1 MMKNN
6 NGSYSHI
13 LKYTSLFGGVQMLN
27 ILIGLIRNKLVA
39 VLLGPLGM
47 GIVALYTS
55 TINFIVNTS
64 NLGIHASAVKEL
76 SQAFETGD
84 TGLLN
89 HKIHVLRHWTCIT
102 SLLGMMAFA
111 CLSPLLSRWTFAT
124 YDYTIQFICL
134 APVVALT
141 IIALG
146 ETAILKA
153 TRLLRQLAIVSV
165 CGAVGVLAVSVPI
178 YWIYGCEG
186 IVASLV
192 LMAVVQAL
200 TVTAYS
206 LRRYPL
212 SFAISRACVH
222 EGRAFLGLGIAFVVS
237 GIMGSGVEMAIRA
250 YLSNASD
257 IATVG
262 LYNAVYAMVFTYAG
276 IVFTAMDTD
285 YFPRLSGISSN
296 GSELNDAVNRQIG
309 ATMAIVSPLAVLF
322 ILCMPVLLPL
332 LYSGK
337 FAAALPMLQVAA
349 LSMYCRGVYLPIEY
363 VALSRGDSKT
373 FIVVEVFSG
382 VLLVSFVVLG
392 FATLGLKGMGIGIT
406 AAYFVEMFFAWAVC
420 RMRYGYR
427 MSGTIIKTTIPH
439 MICGL
444 CMYAIT
450 NVGNTLWYCL
460 LGVMVFVIDAFL
472 SISSIRENVGKLK
485 R

>member
-1 MMKNN
+1 
-6 NGSYSHI
+6 
-13 LKYTSLFGGVQMLN
+13 
-27 ILIGLIRNKLVA
+27 
-39 VLLGPLGM
+39 
-47 GIVALYTS
+47 
-55 TINFIVNTS
+55 
-64 NLGIHASAVKEL
+64 
-76 SQAFETGD
+76 
-84 TGLLN
+84 
-89 HKIHVLRHWTCIT
+89 
-102 SLLGMMAFA
+102 MAFA

-165 CGAVGVLAVSVPI
+165 CSAVGVMAVSVPI
-178 YWIYGCEG
+178 YWIYGCDG

-212 SFAISRACVH
+212 TLAISKACVH

-250 YLSNASD
+250 YLSNAAD

-276 IVFTAMDTD
+276 IVFTAIDTD
-285 YFPRLSGISSN
+285 YFPRLSGISCN
-296 GSELNDAVNRQIG
+296 GNELNDAVNRQIG

-322 ILCMPVLLPL
+322 IMCMPVLLPL

-337 FAAALPMLQVAA
+337 FATALPMLQVAA

-392 FATLGLKGMGIGIT
+392 FETLGLKGMGIGIT

-439 MICGL
+439 MVCGL

>member
-1 MMKNN
+1 MKNN

-39 VLLGPLGM
+39 ILLGPFGM

-84 TGLLN
+84 TGLLH

-124 YDYTIQFICL
+124 YNYTIQFICL

-178 YWIYGCEG
+178 YWIYGCDG

-250 YLSNASD
+250 YLSNAAD

-285 YFPRLSGISSN
+285 YFPRLSGISCN
-296 GSELNDAVNRQIG
+296 GNELNDAVNRQIG

-373 FIVVEVFSG
+373 FIAVEIFSG

-392 FATLGLKGMGIGIT
+392 FEMLGLKGMGIGIT

-420 RMRYGYR
+420 RMRYGYQ

-439 MICGL
+439 MVCGL

>member
-1 MMKNN
+1 MKNN

-124 YDYTIQFICL
+124 SDYTIQFICL

-178 YWIYGCEG
+178 YWIYGCDG

-212 SFAISRACVH
+212 SLAISKACVH

-250 YLSNASD
+250 YLSNAAD

-285 YFPRLSGISSN
+285 YFPRLSGISCN
-296 GSELNDAVNRQIG
+296 GNELNDAVNRQIG

-337 FAAALPMLQVAA
+337 FATALPMLQVAA

-392 FATLGLKGMGIGIT
+392 FKMLGLKGMGIGIT

-439 MICGL
+439 MVCGL

-450 NVGNTLWYCL
+450 NVGNTTWYCL
-460 LGVMVFVIDAFL
+460 LGLGVFIADAFL
-472 SISSIRENVGKLK
+472 SVYSIRKSSRRK
-485 R
+485 TK

>member
-1 MMKNN
+1 MKNN

-39 VLLGPLGM
+39 VLLGPFGM

-102 SLLGMMAFA
+102 SLFGMMAFA

-178 YWIYGCEG
+178 YWIYGCDG

-250 YLSNASD
+250 YLSNAAD

-285 YFPRLSGISSN
+285 YFPRLSGISCN
-296 GSELNDAVNRQIG
+296 GNELNDAVNRQIG

-337 FAAALPMLQVAA
+337 FATALPMLQVAA

-392 FATLGLKGMGIGIT
+392 FKMLGLKGMGIGIT

-439 MICGL
+439 MVCGL

-450 NVGNTLWYCL
+450 NVGNTTWYCL
-460 LGVMVFVIDAFL
+460 LGLGVFIADAFL
-472 SISSIRENVGKLK
+472 SVYSIRKKIKETH
-485 R
+485 

>member
-1 MMKNN
+1 MKNN

-84 TGLLN
+84 TGLLH

-111 CLSPLLSRWTFAT
+111 CLSPLLSRWAFAT
-124 YDYTIQFICL
+124 SDYTIQFICL

-178 YWIYGCEG
+178 YWIYGCDG

-250 YLSNASD
+250 YLSNAAD

-285 YFPRLSGISSN
+285 YFPRLSGISCN
-296 GSELNDAVNRQIG
+296 GNELNDAVNRQIG

-337 FAAALPMLQVAA
+337 FATALPMLQVAA

-392 FATLGLKGMGIGIT
+392 FETLGLKGMGIGIT

-439 MICGL
+439 MVCGL

-450 NVGNTLWYCL
+450 NVGNTTWYCL
-460 LGVMVFVIDAFL
+460 LGLGVFIADAFL
-472 SISSIRENVGKLK
+472 SVYSIRKKIKETH
-485 R
+485 

>member
-1 MMKNN
+1 MKNN

-84 TGLLN
+84 TGLLH

-124 YDYTIQFICL
+124 YNYTIQFICL

-178 YWIYGCEG
+178 YWIYGCDG

-250 YLSNASD
+250 YLSNAAD

-285 YFPRLSGISSN
+285 YFPRLSGISCN
-296 GSELNDAVNRQIG
+296 GNELNDAVNRQIG

-337 FAAALPMLQVAA
+337 FATALPMLQVAA

-392 FATLGLKGMGIGIT
+392 FKMLGLKGMGIGIT

-439 MICGL
+439 MVCGL

-450 NVGNTLWYCL
+450 NVGNTTWYCL
-460 LGVMVFVIDAFL
+460 LGLGVFIADAFL
-472 SISSIRENVGKLK
+472 SVYSIRKKIKETH
-485 R
+485 

>member
-1 MMKNN
+1 MKNN

-84 TGLLN
+84 TGLLH

-178 YWIYGCEG
+178 YWIYGCDG

-250 YLSNASD
+250 YLSNAAD

-285 YFPRLSGISSN
+285 YFPRLSGISCN
-296 GSELNDAVNRQIG
+296 GNELNDAVNRQIG

-337 FAAALPMLQVAA
+337 FATALPMLQVAA

-392 FATLGLKGMGIGIT
+392 FKMLGLKGMGIGIT

-439 MICGL
+439 MVCGL

-450 NVGNTLWYCL
+450 NVGNTTWYCL
-460 LGVMVFVIDAFL
+460 LGLGVFIADAFL
-472 SISSIRENVGKLK
+472 SVYSIRKKIKETH
-485 R
+485 

>member
-1 MMKNN
+1 MKNN

-84 TGLLN
+84 TGLLY

-124 YDYTIQFICL
+124 YNYTIQFICL

-178 YWIYGCEG
+178 YWIYGCDG

-250 YLSNASD
+250 YLSNAAD

-285 YFPRLSGISSN
+285 YFPRLSGISCN
-296 GSELNDAVNRQIG
+296 GNELNDAVNRQIG

-337 FAAALPMLQVAA
+337 FATALPMLQVAA

-392 FATLGLKGMGIGIT
+392 FKMLGLKGMGIGIT

-439 MICGL
+439 MVCGL

-450 NVGNTLWYCL
+450 NVGNTTWYCL
-460 LGVMVFVIDAFL
+460 LGLGVFIADAFL
-472 SISSIRENVGKLK
+472 SVYSIRKKIKETH
-485 R
+485 

>member
-1 MMKNN
+1 MKNN

-84 TGLLN
+84 TGLLH

-124 YDYTIQFICL
+124 YNYTIQFICL

-178 YWIYGCEG
+178 YWIYGCDG

-212 SFAISRACVH
+212 SFAISKACVH

-250 YLSNASD
+250 YLSNAAD

-349 LSMYCRGVYLPIEY
+349 LSMYCRGVYLP
-363 VALSRGDSKT
+363 
-373 FIVVEVFSG
+373 
-382 VLLVSFVVLG
+382 VSYTHLR
-392 FATLGLKGMGIGIT
+392 AHET
-406 AAYFVEMFFAWAVC
+406 
-420 RMRYGYR
+420 
-427 MSGTIIKTTIPH
+427 
-439 MICGL
+439 
-444 CMYAIT
+444 
-450 NVGNTLWYCL
+450 
-460 LGVMVFVIDAFL
+460 
-472 SISSIRENVGKLK
+472 
-485 R
+485 

>member
-1 MMKNN
+1 MKNN

-84 TGLLN
+84 TGVLN

-124 YDYTIQFICL
+124 YNYTIQFICL

-178 YWIYGCEG
+178 YWIYGCDG

-192 LMAVVQAL
+192 LMAVVEAL

-212 SFAISRACVH
+212 SFAISKACVH

-250 YLSNASD
+250 YLSNAAD

-285 YFPRLSGISSN
+285 YFPRLSGISCN
-296 GSELNDAVNRQIG
+296 GNELNDAVNRQIG

-392 FATLGLKGMGIGIT
+392 FETLGLKGMGIGIT

-427 MSGTIIKTTIPH
+427 MSGSIIKTTVMH

-444 CMYAIT
+444 CMYSIT

>member
-1 MMKNN
+1 MD
-6 NGSYSHI
+6 
-13 LKYTSLFGGVQMLN
+13 
-27 ILIGLIRNKLVA
+27 IRHLQ
-39 VLLGPLGM
+39 L
-47 GIVALYTS
+47 
-55 TINFIVNTS
+55 
-64 NLGIHASAVKEL
+64 
-76 SQAFETGD
+76 
-84 TGLLN
+84 
-89 HKIHVLRHWTCIT
+89 
-102 SLLGMMAFA
+102 
-111 CLSPLLSRWTFAT
+111 
-124 YDYTIQFICL
+124 ICL

-178 YWIYGCEG
+178 YWIYGCDG

-250 YLSNASD
+250 YLSNAAD

-285 YFPRLSGISSN
+285 YFPRLSGISCN
-296 GSELNDAVNRQIG
+296 GNELNDAVNRQIG

-337 FAAALPMLQVAA
+337 FATALPMLQVAA

-392 FATLGLKGMGIGIT
+392 FETLGLKGMGIGIT

-427 MSGTIIKTTIPH
+427 MSGTIIKTTITH
-439 MICGL
+439 MVCGL

>member
-1 MMKNN
+1 MKNN

-178 YWIYGCEG
+178 YWIYGCDG

-250 YLSNASD
+250 YLSNAAD

-285 YFPRLSGISSN
+285 YFPRLSGISCN
-296 GSELNDAVNRQIG
+296 GNELNDAVNRQIG

-337 FAAALPMLQVAA
+337 FATALPMLQVAA

-392 FATLGLKGMGIGIT
+392 FKMLGLKGMGIGIT

-439 MICGL
+439 MVCGL

-450 NVGNTLWYCL
+450 NVGNTTWYCL
-460 LGVMVFVIDAFL
+460 LGLGVFIADAFL
-472 SISSIRENVGKLK
+472 SVYSIRKKIKETH
-485 R
+485 

>member
-1 MMKNN
+1 MKNN
-6 NGSYSHI
+6 NSSYSHI
-13 LKYTSLFGGVQMLN
+13 LKYTSLFGSVQMLN

-84 TGLLN
+84 TGLLH

-111 CLSPLLSRWTFAT
+111 CLSPLLSRWAFAT
-124 YDYTIQFICL
+124 YNYTIQFICL

-178 YWIYGCEG
+178 YWIYGCDG

-250 YLSNASD
+250 YLSNAAD

-285 YFPRLSGISSN
+285 YFPRLSGISCN
-296 GSELNDAVNRQIG
+296 GNELNDAVNRQIG
-309 ATMAIVSPLAVLF
+309 ATMAIVSPLAVL
-322 ILCMPVLLPL
+322 
-332 LYSGK
+332 
-337 FAAALPMLQVAA
+337 
-349 LSMYCRGVYLPIEY
+349 
-363 VALSRGDSKT
+363 
-373 FIVVEVFSG
+373 
-382 VLLVSFVVLG
+382 
-392 FATLGLKGMGIGIT
+392 
-406 AAYFVEMFFAWAVC
+406 
-420 RMRYGYR
+420 
-427 MSGTIIKTTIPH
+427 
-439 MICGL
+439 
-444 CMYAIT
+444 
-450 NVGNTLWYCL
+450 
-460 LGVMVFVIDAFL
+460 
-472 SISSIRENVGKLK
+472 
-485 R
+485 

>member
-1 MMKNN
+1 MKDN

-84 TGLLN
+84 TGLLH

-178 YWIYGCEG
+178 YWIYGCDG

-222 EGRAFLGLGIAFVVS
+222 EGRAFLGLGIAFVLS

-250 YLSNASD
+250 YLSNTAD

-285 YFPRLSGISSN
+285 YFPRLSGINNN

-309 ATMAIVSPLAVLF
+309 ATMTIVSPLVVLF

-337 FAAALPMLQVAA
+337 FATALPMLQVAA

-373 FIVVEVFSG
+373 FIVVEIFSG

-439 MICGL
+439 MVCGL

>member
-1 MMKNN
+1 MKNN

-102 SLLGMMAFA
+102 SLFGMMAFA

-178 YWIYGCEG
+178 YWIYGCDG

-250 YLSNASD
+250 YLSNAAD

-285 YFPRLSGISSN
+285 YFPRLSGISCN
-296 GSELNDAVNRQIG
+296 GNELNDAVNRQIG

-337 FAAALPMLQVAA
+337 FATALPMLQVAA

-392 FATLGLKGMGIGIT
+392 FKMLGLKGMGIGIT

-439 MICGL
+439 MVCGL

-450 NVGNTLWYCL
+450 NVGNTTWYCL
-460 LGVMVFVIDAFL
+460 LGLGVFIADAFL
-472 SISSIRENVGKLK
+472 SVYSIRKKIKETH
-485 R
+485 

>member
-1 MMKNN
+1 MKNN

-124 YDYTIQFICL
+124 SDYTIQFICL

-178 YWIYGCEG
+178 YWIYGCDG

-212 SFAISRACVH
+212 SLAISKACVH

-250 YLSNASD
+250 YLSNAAD

-285 YFPRLSGISSN
+285 YFPRLSGISCN
-296 GSELNDAVNRQIG
+296 GNELNDAVNRQIG

-337 FAAALPMLQVAA
+337 FATALPMLQVAA

-392 FATLGLKGMGIGIT
+392 FKMLGLKGMGIGIT

-439 MICGL
+439 MVCGL

-450 NVGNTLWYCL
+450 NVGNTTWYCL
-460 LGVMVFVIDAFL
+460 LGLGVFIADAFL
-472 SISSIRENVGKLK
+472 SVYSIRKKIKETH
-485 R
+485 

>member
-1 MMKNN
+1 MKNN

-84 TGLLN
+84 TGLLH
-89 HKIHVLRHWTCIT
+89 HKIHVFRHWTCIT

-111 CLSPLLSRWTFAT
+111 CLSPLLSRWAFAT
-124 YDYTIQFICL
+124 SDYTIQFICL

-178 YWIYGCEG
+178 YWIYGCDG

-250 YLSNASD
+250 YLSNAAD

-285 YFPRLSGISSN
+285 YFPRLSGISCN
-296 GSELNDAVNRQIG
+296 GNELNDAVNRQIG

-337 FAAALPMLQVAA
+337 FATALPMLQVAA

-392 FATLGLKGMGIGIT
+392 FETLGLKGMGIGIT

-439 MICGL
+439 MVCGL

-450 NVGNTLWYCL
+450 NVGNTTWYCL
-460 LGVMVFVIDAFL
+460 LGLGVFIADAFL
-472 SISSIRENVGKLK
+472 SVYSIRKKIKETH
-485 R
+485 

>member
-1 MMKNN
+1 M
-6 NGSYSHI
+6 
-13 LKYTSLFGGVQMLN
+13 
-27 ILIGLIRNKLVA
+27 
-39 VLLGPLGM
+39 
-47 GIVALYTS
+47 
-55 TINFIVNTS
+55 
-64 NLGIHASAVKEL
+64 
-76 SQAFETGD
+76 
-84 TGLLN
+84 
-89 HKIHVLRHWTCIT
+89 
-102 SLLGMMAFA
+102 
-111 CLSPLLSRWTFAT
+111 
-124 YDYTIQFICL
+124 
-134 APVVALT
+134 
-141 IIALG
+141 
-146 ETAILKA
+146 
-153 TRLLRQLAIVSV
+153 
-165 CGAVGVLAVSVPI
+165 
-178 YWIYGCEG
+178 
-186 IVASLV
+186 
-192 LMAVVQAL
+192 
-200 TVTAYS
+200 
-206 LRRYPL
+206 
-212 SFAISRACVH
+212 H

-250 YLSNASD
+250 YLSNAAD

-296 GSELNDAVNRQIG
+296 GSVLNDAVNRQIG

-392 FATLGLKGMGIGIT
+392 FETLGLKGMGIGIT

-439 MICGL
+439 MVCGL

>member
-84 TGLLN
+84 TGLLY
-89 HKIHVLRHWTCIT
+89 HMIHVLRHWTCIT

-111 CLSPLLSRWTFAT
+111 CLSPLLSMWTFAT
-124 YDYTIQFICL
+124 YNYTIQFICL

-178 YWIYGCEG
+178 YWIYGCDG

-250 YLSNASD
+250 YLSNAAD

-285 YFPRLSGISSN
+285 YFPRLSGISCN
-296 GSELNDAVNRQIG
+296 GNELNDAVNRQIG

-337 FAAALPMLQVAA
+337 FATALPMLQVAA

-392 FATLGLKGMGIGIT
+392 FETLGLKGMGIGIT

-439 MICGL
+439 MVCGL

>member
-1 MMKNN
+1 MKNN

-84 TGLLN
+84 TGLLH

-178 YWIYGCEG
+178 YWIYGCDG

-212 SFAISRACVH
+212 SFAISKACVH

-250 YLSNASD
+250 YLSNAAD

-285 YFPRLSGISSN
+285 YFPRLSGISCN
-296 GSELNDAVNRQIG
+296 GNELNDAVNRQIG

-337 FAAALPMLQVAA
+337 FATALPMLQVAA

-392 FATLGLKGMGIGIT
+392 FETLGLKGMGIGIT

-439 MICGL
+439 MVCGL

-450 NVGNTLWYCL
+450 NVGNTTWYCL
-460 LGVMVFVIDAFL
+460 LGLGVFIADAFL
-472 SISSIRENVGKLK
+472 SVYSIRKKIKETH
-485 R
+485 

>member
-1 MMKNN
+1 
-6 NGSYSHI
+6 
-13 LKYTSLFGGVQMLN
+13 
-27 ILIGLIRNKLVA
+27 
-39 VLLGPLGM
+39 
-47 GIVALYTS
+47 
-55 TINFIVNTS
+55 
-64 NLGIHASAVKEL
+64 
-76 SQAFETGD
+76 
-84 TGLLN
+84 
-89 HKIHVLRHWTCIT
+89 
-102 SLLGMMAFA
+102 
-111 CLSPLLSRWTFAT
+111 
-124 YDYTIQFICL
+124 
-134 APVVALT
+134 
-141 IIALG
+141 
-146 ETAILKA
+146 
-153 TRLLRQLAIVSV
+153 
-165 CGAVGVLAVSVPI
+165 
-178 YWIYGCEG
+178 
-186 IVASLV
+186 
-192 LMAVVQAL
+192 MAVVQAL

-212 SFAISRACVH
+212 CFAISRACVH

-250 YLSNASD
+250 YLSNAAD

-392 FATLGLKGMGIGIT
+392 FETLGLKGMGIGIT

-427 MSGTIIKTTIPH
+427 MSGSIIKTTVMH

>member
-1 MMKNN
+1 MKNN

-84 TGLLN
+84 TGLLH

-124 YDYTIQFICL
+124 YNYTIQFICL

-178 YWIYGCEG
+178 YWIYGCDG

-212 SFAISRACVH
+212 SLAISKACVH

-250 YLSNASD
+250 YLSNAAD

-285 YFPRLSGISSN
+285 YFPRLSGISCN
-296 GSELNDAVNRQIG
+296 GNELNDAVNRQIG

-337 FAAALPMLQVAA
+337 FATALPMLQVAA

-392 FATLGLKGMGIGIT
+392 FETLGLKGMGIGIT

-439 MICGL
+439 MVCGL

-460 LGVMVFVIDAFL
+460 LGLGVFIADAFL
-472 SISSIRENVGKLK
+472 SAYSIRKKIKETH
-485 R
+485 

>member
-39 VLLGPLGM
+39 VLLGPFGM

-84 TGLLN
+84 TSLLH

-124 YDYTIQFICL
+124 YNYTIQFICL

-178 YWIYGCEG
+178 YWIYGCDG

-200 TVTAYS
+200 TVTTYS

-212 SFAISRACVH
+212 GLAISKACVH

-250 YLSNASD
+250 YLSNAAD

-296 GSELNDAVNRQIG
+296 GSVLNDAVNRQIG

-337 FAAALPMLQVAA
+337 FATALPMLQVAA

-373 FIVVEVFSG
+373 FIAVEVFSG

-392 FATLGLKGMGIGIT
+392 FEMLGLKGMGIGIT

-427 MSGTIIKTTIPH
+427 MSGSIIKPTVMH

>member
-1 MMKNN
+1 MKNN
-6 NGSYSHI
+6 NSSYSHI
-13 LKYTSLFGGVQMLN
+13 LKYTSLFGSVQMLN

-84 TGLLN
+84 TGLLH

-111 CLSPLLSRWTFAT
+111 CLSPLLSMWTFAT
-124 YDYTIQFICL
+124 YNYTIQFICL

-178 YWIYGCEG
+178 YWIYGCDG

-212 SFAISRACVH
+212 SFAISKACVH

-250 YLSNASD
+250 YLSNAAD

-296 GSELNDAVNRQIG
+296 GNELNDAVNRQIG

-337 FAAALPMLQVAA
+337 FATALPMLQVAA

-392 FATLGLKGMGIGIT
+392 FEKLGLKGMGIGIT

-427 MSGTIIKTTIPH
+427 MSDSIIKTTIPH

-450 NVGNTLWYCL
+450 NVCNTLWYCL

-472 SISSIRENVGKLK
+472 SVYSIRKKIKETH
-485 R
+485 

>member
-1 MMKNN
+1 MKNN

-39 VLLGPLGM
+39 VLLGPFGM

-84 TGLLN
+84 TGLLH

-124 YDYTIQFICL
+124 YNYTIQFICL

-165 CGAVGVLAVSVPI
+165 CSAVGVMAVSVPI
-178 YWIYGCEG
+178 YWIYGCDG

-212 SFAISRACVH
+212 SLAISKACVH

-237 GIMGSGVEMAIRA
+237 GIMGSGIEMAIRA
-250 YLSNASD
+250 YLSNAAD

-285 YFPRLSGISSN
+285 YFPRLSGISCN
-296 GSELNDAVNRQIG
+296 GNELNDAVNRQIG

-337 FAAALPMLQVAA
+337 FATALPMLQVAA

-363 VALSRGDSKT
+363 VALSRSDSKT
-373 FIVVEVFSG
+373 FIAVEIFSG

-392 FATLGLKGMGIGIT
+392 FEMLGLKGMGIGIT

-427 MSGTIIKTTIPH
+427 MSGTIIKTTISH
-439 MICGL
+439 MVCGL

-450 NVGNTLWYCL
+450 NVGNTTWYCL

-472 SISSIRENVGKLK
+472 SVYSIRKKIKETH
-485 R
+485 

>member
-1 MMKNN
+1 MKNN

-84 TGLLN
+84 TGLLH

-111 CLSPLLSRWTFAT
+111 CLLPLLSRWTFAT
-124 YDYTIQFICL
+124 YNYTIQFICL

-178 YWIYGCEG
+178 YWIYGCDG

-212 SFAISRACVH
+212 SLAISKACVH

-250 YLSNASD
+250 YLSNAAD

-285 YFPRLSGISSN
+285 YFPRLSGISCN
-296 GSELNDAVNRQIG
+296 GNELNDAVNRQIG

-337 FAAALPMLQVAA
+337 FATALPMLQVAA

-392 FATLGLKGMGIGIT
+392 FKMLGLKGMGIGIT

-439 MICGL
+439 MVCGL

-450 NVGNTLWYCL
+450 NVGNTTWYCL
-460 LGVMVFVIDAFL
+460 LGLGVFIADAFL
-472 SISSIRENVGKLK
+472 SVYSIRKKIKETH
-485 R
+485 